1 MITSQVILKKGR
13 EKSVLNRHPWI
24 FSGAIERVEGG
35 PADGDVVDVWD
46 SRARFVARG
55 IINQTSQ
62 IVVRILTWDQD
73 ELIGEGFWRGRLERA
88 IRLREPLAADPL
100 TDAYR
105 LVHAEADGLPG
116 LIVDRYGPWLVVQFL
131 SLAVER
137 HKAILI
143 DHLADLTAPQG
154 ILNRSDDEVREKEG
168 LVAVTNHIW
177 GEVPPDLIEIAENG
191 FRFMV
196 DINWGQKTGFYL
208 DQRDNRK
215 VAQHYCRGAEVLNAF
230 AYTGAFAVYAASG
243 GAARIVNVDSS
254 EEVLKLAE
262 RNMRRNGFGAREDVY
277 AAANA
282 FELLRAYRDY
292 GWHFDVVILD
302 PPKFAQSKSHVTG
315 AMRGYKD
322 INLLGMKLLRPGGY
336 LITFS
341 CSGAIG
347 YDLFQKVLFEA
358 AVDANRDVHI
368 VERLGQG
375 IDHPVLL
382 TFPESQ
388 YLKGFV
394 CRVW

>member
-24 FSGAIERVEGG
+24 FSGAIERVEGC

-55 IINQTSQ
+55 IVNQASQ

-137 HKAILI
+137 HKATLV

-168 LVAVTNHIW
+168 LVTVTNHIW
-177 GEVPPDLIEIAENG
+177 GEVPPELIEIAENG

-196 DINWGQKTGFYL
+196 DVNWGQKTGFYL

-215 VAQHYCRGAEVLNAF
+215 VAQRYCVGAEVLNAF

-243 GAARIVNVDSS
+243 GAARIVNV
-254 EEVLKLAE
+254 
-262 RNMRRNGFGAREDVY
+262 
-277 AAANA
+277 
-282 FELLRAYRDY
+282 
-292 GWHFDVVILD
+292 
-302 PPKFAQSKSHVTG
+302 
-315 AMRGYKD
+315 
-322 INLLGMKLLRPGGY
+322 
-336 LITFS
+336 
-341 CSGAIG
+341 
-347 YDLFQKVLFEA
+347 
-358 AVDANRDVHI
+358 
-368 VERLGQG
+368 
-375 IDHPVLL
+375 
-382 TFPESQ
+382 
-388 YLKGFV
+388 
-394 CRVW
+394 